1 MSNPGKPR
9 RTGAFLLRLLGRS
22 NQRGDQAPFSLS
34 AFLDMWQQQGAR
46 GFLMAYAVL
55 SAAAGTGILVLLNTE
70 AELLEKQGYSTLLAV
85 FFIVLLLVYRFSQR
99 MLVANAAAEIE
110 ASLHERRQTI
120 VGKTLNLSLR
130 DIENLRGE
138 RVVNGLSASYD
149 SLSQAVVPLVSGLE
163 GLVMLVFMY
172 GYLLYL
178 SPAAGLLT
186 AVVAGLSVL
195 GYLSL
200 NRQLDT
206 TLRETEESSQ
216 RFQSYATALV
226 QGNKEL
232 RLNAQRRAGLEH
244 DMIETS
250 GLMARNRSTSAH
262 ILAQILTTGTSVS
275 YLLAGSVVF
284 VLPMLADIP
293 GADISRIVMAVLFLI
308 GPVGSL
314 ANSIQH
320 FVVARFAL
328 RSIEQF
334 ERRIDECVAATPE
347 HTEAPAAPFNGLQLA
362 HIGYQHR
369 AAQTGNAAGFC
380 IDDICLDLHPGEIV
394 FITGGNGSGKTTALR
409 VLTGLYPRDS
419 GAIKA
424 LGTTVPAH
432 APQWYCNLFAGVF
445 ADYHVFP
452 RAYGLDDT
460 GLLILEQ
467 WLTRLGIRGKL
478 PDDLSTL
485 ETEALSTGQKKRL
498 ALALALA
505 EQRPVLVLDEW
516 AADQDPATRKVFYT
530 EILPEL
536 KAQGKAIICIT
547 HDDHYFDCA
556 DRRFHMSEGKMTLV
570 DAP

>member
-1 MSNPGKPR
+1 MAEHSKAR
-9 RTGAFLLRLLGRS
+9 STGAFLLGLLGRS
-22 NQRGDQAPFSLS
+22 GKRGDQAPFSLP
-34 AFLDMWQQQGAR
+34 AFFSMWQQQGAR

-70 AELLEKQGYSTLLAV
+70 AELLEKQGYSTLIAV
-85 FFIVLLLVYRFSQR
+85 FFVVLLLVYRFSQR

-110 ASLHERRQTI
+110 TSLHERRKTI

-138 RVVNGLSASYD
+138 RVVNGLHASYD
-149 SLSQAVVPLVSGLE
+149 SLSQAIVPLVSGLE

-172 GYLLYL
+172 AYLLYL

-200 NRQLDT
+200 NRQLDM
-206 TLRETEESSQ
+206 TLRETGESSQ
-216 RFQSYATALV
+216 RFQDYATALV
-226 QGNKEL
+226 RGNKEL

-244 DMIETS
+244 DMAETS
-250 GLMARNRSTSAH
+250 AHMARNRSDSAH

-293 GADISRIVMAVLFLI
+293 GADVSRIVMAVLFLI

-320 FVVARFAL
+320 FVIARFAL
-328 RSIEQF
+328 RNIEQF
-334 ERRIDECVAATPE
+334 EQRIDACVTPDSRSG
-347 HTEAPAAPFNGLQLA
+347 TLPDTPFTGLALDG
-362 HIGYQHR
+362 IGYRHR
-369 AAQTGNAAGFC
+369 AAQSGQGDSFTIENVS
-380 IDDICLDLHPGEIV
+380 LELHPGEII

-409 VLTGLYPRDS
+409 VLTGLYPRDQ
-419 GAIKA
+419 
-424 LGTTVPAH
+424 GTITTKGTVVPMQ
-432 APQWYCNLFAGVF
+432 APQWYCNLFSGVF

-452 RAYGLDDT
+452 KAYGLDAE
-460 GLLILEQ
+460 GLAILDD
-467 WLTRLGIRGKL
+467 WLVRLDIRNKL
-478 PDDLSTL
+478 PGDLTLL

-505 EQRPVLVLDEW
+505 ERRPVLVLDEW
-516 AADQDPATRKVFYT
+516 AADQDPATRKQFYT
-530 EILPEL
+530 EILPGL
-536 KAQGKAIICIT
+536 KAQGKAIVCIT
-547 HDDHYFDCA
+547 HDDNYFDCA
-556 DRRFHMSEGKMTLV
+556 DRRFHMSEGKMTPV
-570 DAP
+570 DAS